1 MHHSRRDFLRL
12 GAMGGAGLLL
22 PSMAPAVPP
31 LPLTGHPLTDLSTQL
46 LQDWGSALLQLQVK
60 TPSVKGVHGGIL
72 CPGCGVIHGR
82 CGDAIYPFLYLAD
95 RTGDRRYVEA
105 AIALYDWMEV
115 MVSTADGAWLNEV
128 TVSDWKGTTVFGTTA
143 LAESLLYFGHL
154 LPAAIKTKWTA
165 RLRKAANYVYT
176 TFTIQT
182 GNINYPIAA
191 SYALCLAGKL
201 LEHAPFIEKGRE
213 LAQQSKAYFTA
224 NGLLYG
230 EGRPTPE
237 RSAKGCYSVDL
248 GYNVEESLPSL
259 VQYALLMKDE
269 ELLQLVIRAMQAHA
283 EFLLPDGGWDNSW
296 GTRHYKWTWWGS
308 RTSDGCHPA
317 YGLLVERDPM
327 FYQVVLSNTQLLR
340 QCTHDKLLYGGP
352 HYQQQGVL
360 PCVAH
365 TLAHSKA
372 LTTLLLHPPA
382 VPRPAALLPR
392 AKTYGSKH
400 FPEIATW
407 LVSKGD
413 FRATVTAYDVEYKM
427 KAGHPSGGALS
438 LLWHSK
444 AGPLLTASMSR
455 YQLQEGLNMQRND
468 DPEDICLTPGFVW
481 RSGKNIFRNILDL
494 QGEVDVQQQADT
506 LLFHTRARLVDEQQQ
521 PADHAIC
528 HVSYIFSEDSVTIQA
543 KADHEDAVFS
553 IPLIASTTET
563 VKQID
568 PLQLKI
574 RKAHA
579 VVQVTANVPLELPRG
594 IEGRT
599 FNFVPGMQALPVLC
613 KGREIRMTI
622 KIG

>member
-12 GAMGGAGLLL
+12 SAMSSAGLLI
-22 PSMAPAVPP
+22 PFIAPAVSPIS
-31 LPLTGHPLTDLSTQL
+31 LTGHPLTDLSTQL
-46 LQDWGSALLQLQVK
+46 LEDWGSALLQLQVK
-60 TPSVKGVHGGIL
+60 TPAVKGLQGGIL
-72 CPGCGVIHGR
+72 CPACGVIHGR

-95 RTGDRRYVEA
+95 KTRDRRYVDA
-105 AIALYDWMEV
+105 AIALYDWMEA

-128 TVSDWKGTTVFGTTA
+128 TVSDWKGITVFGATA
-143 LAESLLYFGHL
+143 LAESLLHFGHL
-154 LPAAIKTKWTA
+154 LPAAVKVRWTE

-191 SYALCLAGKL
+191 SYALCLAGTL
-201 LEHAPFIEKGRE
+201 LQHAPFIEKGRE
-213 LAQQSKAYFTA
+213 LAQQSQVNFTV

-237 RSAKGCYSVDL
+237 RSAKGCYSIDL

-259 VQYALLMKDE
+259 VQYALLMKDNDM
-269 ELLQLVIRAMQAHA
+269 LQLVTRAMQAHA

-296 GTRHYKWTWWGS
+296 GTRNYKWTWWGS

-317 YGLLVERDPM
+317 YGLLADRDPM
-327 FYQVVLSNTQLLR
+327 FYQVALSNTHLLR

-352 HYQQQGVL
+352 HYKQQGVL

-372 LTTLLLHPPA
+372 LTTLLLHPPTS
-382 VPRPAALLPR
+382 PLSAAPLPR
-392 AKTYGSKH
+392 SKVYGSRH

-444 AGPLLTASMSR
+444 AGLLLTASMSR

-468 DPEDICLTPGFVW
+468 DTEDICLTPGFVW
-481 RSGKNIFRNILDL
+481 RSGKNTFRNILDL
-494 QGEVDVQQQADT
+494 QAVVEESQQADM
-506 LLFHTRARLVDEQQQ
+506 LLFGTRSKLVDENQQAAEN
-521 PADHAIC
+521 ADC
-528 HVSYIFSEDSVTIQA
+528 DVVYTFREDSVTIHA
-543 KADHEDAVFS
+543 RAANGGAVFS
-553 IPLIASTTET
+553 LPLIATIAET
-563 VKQID
+563 VKRVNPQE
-568 PLQLKI
+568 LAI

-579 VVQVTANVPLELPRG
+579 VVKVSANVPLELPRG
-594 IEGRT
+594 VEGRT
-599 FNFVPGMQALPVLC
+599 FNFVPGVQALPIVC
-613 KGREIRMTI
+613 KGPDIRITI
-622 KIG
+622 TVG